1 MIDAG
6 SSVAISTTVSDQFDA
21 KHALIAMLDV
31 FRQDGMPQTIR
42 MDRDP
47 RLVGSS
53 SNDIFPSA
61 FMRTLLCLGVTLD
74 ICPPRRPDR
83 KPYVERFI
91 RTQKEESIY
100 PRRPATV
107 EQSQLWLDDHR
118 QFYNLERPNQAI
130 TCNNHPPLLA
140 LGTPPT
146 LRRLPLEV
154 DADSWL
160 QRYHR
165 HSFRR
170 KVKAN
175 GEVRVDRD
183 NYYIGQKYRGQKVLV
198 ILDAHEKYLEFY
210 IQSQHVKTKP
220 IRKQLYG
227 VLPIDDFVDV
237 MLKEAESETR
247 RLARQRKLTR
257 RHA

>member
-1 MIDAG
+1 M
-6 SSVAISTTVSDQFDA
+6 
-21 KHALIAMLDV
+21 
-31 FRQDGMPQTIR
+31 
-42 MDRDP
+42 
-47 RLVGSS
+47 
-53 SNDIFPSA
+53 
-61 FMRTLLCLGVTLD
+61 
-74 ICPPRRPDR
+74 
-83 KPYVERFI
+83 
-91 RTQKEESIY
+91 TQ
-100 PRRPATV
+100 A
-107 EQSQLWLDDHR
+107 QLWLEDHR
-118 QFYNLERPNQAI
+118 RFYNLERPNQAI
-130 TCNNHPPLLA
+130 TCNNYPPSVA
-140 LGTPPT
+140 LGTPPP

-154 DADSWL
+154 DTDSWL

-198 ILDAHEKYLEFY
+198 ILDAHEKHLEFY
-210 IQSQHVKTKP
+210 IQSQLVKTKP